1 VFNTYYLSDTHS
13 LKVTPIFL
21 IVDYGGISISTAR
34 GRLTPEV
41 TSPVDRA
48 TTVFL
53 FVLYRHL
60 PSILYR
66 FDVISAFVI
75 AENGRKT
82 ISAARGRARPEV
94 KSPFDCL
101 TPIWYRSVLEFFDHL
116 LPVQSYSTFSICM

>member
-1 VFNTYYLSDTHS
+1 MHP

-34 GRLTPEV
+34 GRLTPEE

-53 FVLYRHL
+53 FVFYRHL

-82 ISAARGRARPEV
+82 ISAARGRAT
-94 KSPFDCL
+94 PFDSL
-101 TPIWYRSVLEFFDHL
+101 TPIWYRSVLEFFDYL
-116 LPVQSYSTFSICM
+116 LPV